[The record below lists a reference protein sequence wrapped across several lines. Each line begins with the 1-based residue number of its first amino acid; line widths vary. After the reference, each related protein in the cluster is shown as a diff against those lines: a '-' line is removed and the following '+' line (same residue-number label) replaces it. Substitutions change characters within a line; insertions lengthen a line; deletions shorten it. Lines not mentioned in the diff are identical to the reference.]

1 MLGHAPPDPIPGQHP
16 HPPLYWLLVWVAVWT
31 LTGLVG
37 HTPWRSD
44 ESVQLAL
51 AIDTLAHGN
60 WLAPEFGGLPWLDT
74 PPLAVWWSAMAVAAF
89 APLLTPH
96 DAARLPGMLALLLTF
111 WALLRWTLPRLQRRE
126 RWAAGLALFGA
137 MALVIPAHGA
147 AAELWTL
154 AGFALL
160 TAGLSR
166 PDRRWPRTAV
176 LLATGIGLAALAGG
190 VQLWLAATL
199 ATAAVSL
206 VAPQRSQHRAHV
218 IGVLGGSLPLLWWIS
233 GLDRSGLLGD
243 WWRADPL
250 LAVLTGQAQPGGGFF
265 AEIRGLLWSWPL
277 WPLALACVWHR
288 RANILADPRLIAPL
302 AILFCALLVWWVTP
316 GGRETRALALLT
328 PLALLAGPGLI
339 RLERGQAQALHAFG
353 VVLFLS
359 LVGLLWL
366 FWAGA
371 HLGGP
376 EPFASRVTRLLRE
389 YDGQW
394 RAWQVVAGAIASA
407 GAALL
412 VAGLRRSPLRP
423 LLAWCIGASVTWL
436 LVIVL
441 GGHWLETR
449 FSYRPLAEAIGT
461 HWPQDGCVGAAPN
474 LRPAVAASVRI
485 FADRPVVRGPAAARC
500 LWLLATRSRNG
511 AGLPAGAEVL
521 WQGHRSGDRQES
533 HVLYRR
539 PQGAP
544 AIMQNMLRGLESG
557 V

>member
-1 MLGHAPPDPIPGQHP
+1 MLGHAPPSPIPGQRP
-16 HPPLYWLLVWVAVWT
+16 HPPLYWLLLWVAAWT
-31 LTGLVG
+31 LTGLIG
-37 HTPWRSD
+37 HTPWRGD

-51 AIDTLAHGN
+51 ALDALGHGN
-60 WLAPEFGGLPWLDT
+60 WLAPELGQLAWLDT
-74 PPLAVWWSAMAVAAF
+74 PPLAVWWSAAAIAAF
-89 APLLTPH
+89 APWLTPH

-111 WALLRWTLPRLQRRE
+111 WALLRWSLPRLQRRD

-166 PDRRWPRTAV
+166 PDRRCPRTTV
-176 LLATGIGLAALAGG
+176 LLATGIGLAGLAGG
-190 VQLWLAATL
+190 AQLWLAAIL

-206 VAPQRSQHRAHV
+206 AAPQRSQHRAHMV
-218 IGVLGGSLPLLWWIS
+218 GAIAGSLPLLLWVA
-233 GLDRSGLLGD
+233 GLDRLDLLED
-243 WWRADPL
+243 WARADPL
-250 LAVLTGQAQPGGGFF
+250 LAVMTGHAQPGGGFF

-277 WPLALACVWHR
+277 WPLAIACVWHR

-302 AILFCALLVWWVTP
+302 AILACALLVWWITP
-316 GGRETRALALLT
+316 GGRDTRALALLA
-328 PLALLAGPGLI
+328 PLALLAGPGLL

-353 VVLFLS
+353 VVLFVS
-359 LVGLLWL
+359 LVALLWV

-371 HLGGP
+371 HLGSP
-376 EPFASRVTRLLRE
+376 EPFASRVARLLRA

-394 RAWQVVAGAIASA
+394 HIWQVVVGAMASA

-423 LLAWCIGASVTWL
+423 LLAWCIGASVTWV

-449 FSYRPLAEAIGT
+449 LSYRPMAEAVGAR
-461 HWPQDGCVGAAPN
+461 WPQTGCVGAAPS

-485 FADRPVVRGPAAARC
+485 FAGQMVVRGPAAAEC
-500 LWLLATRSRNG
+500 PWLLATLPRHS
-511 AGLPAGAEVL
+511 AGVPAGADVL
-521 WQGHRSGDRQES
+521 WQGRRAGDRQES
-533 HVLYRR
+533 HILYRL
-539 PQGAP
+539 PTGT
-544 AIMQNMLRGLESG
+544 
-557 V
+557 